1 MNKIKIFPAFI
12 LIILFGTH
20 VNAQS
25 STSKTS
31 HEEIRKLLSMSATEY
46 DSFCKGT
53 KKYDLQLDSIMRDS
67 SLQYREKTLRMEPVL
82 TARREF
88 VKGYLSED
96 QLQKLLEFEKQ
107 RATAKGS
114 KYYEQKQASTERLKQ
129 RRIKIITEDSS
140 QKLNKAAP

>member
-1 MNKIKIFPAFI
+1 MNKIKILPAFI
-12 LIILFGTH
+12 LIILFGSH
-20 VNAQS
+20 VHAQR

-46 DSFCKGT
+46 DNFCKGT

-67 SLQYREKTLRMEPVL
+67 SLQYGEKTLRMEPVL

-107 RATAKGS
+107 RA
-114 KYYEQKQASTERLKQ
+114 
-129 RRIKIITEDSS
+129 
-140 QKLNKAAP
+140 